1 MERINT
7 MRTTF
12 LSFALCA
19 ALVASGCHKTDQ
31 TAATT
36 SGTPATAGS
45 SVAATTNSPSLT
57 PEQLGQLGAL
67 INKQPANADKLL
79 ADQGLTQATF
89 ESAIRKVSS
98 DPAASKRYAAAYK
111 SAS

>member
-1 MERINT
+1 MERISA

-12 LSFALCA
+12 ITLAISA
-19 ALVASGCHKTDQ
+19 ALLAGGCSKANQ
-31 TAATT
+31 TATTT
-36 SGTPATAGS
+36 SSTQATAGS
-45 SVAATTNSPSLT
+45 SVAATTAPSMT

-79 ADQGLTQATF
+79 ADQGLTQESF
-89 ESAIRKVSS
+89 EAAIRKVSS

>member
-1 MERINT
+1 MK
-7 MRTTF
+7 TT
-12 LSFALCA
+12 LITLAVSA
-19 ALVASGCHKTDQ
+19 ALVAGGCSKANQ
-31 TAATT
+31 TAPTATST
-36 SGTPATAGS
+36 QATAGS
-45 SVAATTNSPSLT
+45 SVAATTAPSMT

-79 ADQGLTQATF
+79 ADQGLTQETF

>member
-1 MERINT
+1 MKQS
-7 MRTTF
+7 
-12 LSFALCA
+12 LLALALCA
-19 ALVASGCHKTDQ
+19 SLIACGGNKTDQ
-31 TAATT
+31 TASTTSATT
-36 SGTPATAGS
+36 TAATANAP
-45 SVAATTNSPSLT
+45 AADASALT

-89 ESAIRKVSS
+89 EAAIRKVSS

>member
-1 MERINT
+1 MKRSLLGIALGASLIACGCSKTEQ
-7 MRTTF
+7 MAGTT
-12 LSFALCA
+12 S
-19 ALVASGCHKTDQ
+19 ST
-31 TAATT
+31 TAA
-36 SGTPATAGS
+36 PAANAP
-45 SVAATTNSPSLT
+45 AANASALT

-89 ESAIRKVSS
+89 EAAIRKVSS
-98 DPAASKRYAAAYK
+98 DPAESKRYAAAYK

>member
-1 MERINT
+1 MKRSLLGI
-7 MRTTF
+7 
-12 LSFALCA
+12 ALCA
-19 ALVASGCHKTDQ
+19 SLIACGGNKTDQ
-31 TAATT
+31 TASTTSATT
-36 SGTPATAGS
+36 TAANAPAPTAN
-45 SVAATTNSPSLT
+45 ATTLT

-67 INKQPANADKLL
+67 INKQPGNADKLL

-89 ESAIRKVSS
+89 EAAIRKVSS

>member
-1 MERINT
+1 MKRSLLGI
-7 MRTTF
+7 
-12 LSFALCA
+12 ALCA
-19 ALVASGCHKTDQ
+19 SLIACGGNKTDQ
-31 TAATT
+31 TASTTSATT
-36 SGTPATAGS
+36 TSPAANAPTANAS
-45 SVAATTNSPSLT
+45 TLT

-89 ESAIRKVSS
+89 EAAIRKVSS
-98 DPAASKRYAAAYK
+98 DPAESKRYAAAYK

>member
-1 MERINT
+1 MK
-7 MRTTF
+7 TT
-12 LSFALCA
+12 LLTFAICA
-19 ALVASGCHKTDQ
+19 ALVAGGCNKANQ
-31 TAATT
+31 TAATAT
-36 SGTPATAGS
+36 TASSTAGS
-45 SVAATTNSPSLT
+45 TLVATASGTSMT

-79 ADQGLTQATF
+79 ADQGLTQETF

>member
-1 MERINT
+1 
-7 MRTTF
+7 MRHALLGIT
-12 LSFALCA
+12 LCA
-19 ALVASGCHKTDQ
+19 ALIASGCNKANQ
-31 TAATT
+31 TATTT
-36 SGTPATAGS
+36 SPISGSTVVATANGS
-45 SVAATTNSPSLT
+45 SMT

-79 ADQGLTQATF
+79 ADQGLTQETF

>member
-1 MERINT
+1 
-7 MRTTF
+7 MRTTIIT
-12 LSFALCA
+12 LVISA
-19 ALVASGCHKTDQ
+19 ALIAGGCNNKANQ
-31 TAATT
+31 TAST
-36 SGTPATAGS
+36 SSSPQPLSGS
-45 SVAATTNSPSLT
+45 SVAAGSSLT

>member
-1 MERINT
+1 MKMTLIT
-7 MRTTF
+7 
-12 LSFALCA
+12 LGISAVL
-19 ALVASGCHKTDQ
+19 LASACSKANQ
-31 TAATT
+31 TATT
-36 SGTPATAGS
+36 STAPTTTAGS
-45 SVAATTNSPSLT
+45 SIAATAAPSMT

-79 ADQGLTQATF
+79 ADQGLTQETF

>member
-1 MERINT
+1 MK
-7 MRTTF
+7 TTF
-12 LSFALCA
+12 ITLAISAV
-19 ALVASGCHKTDQ
+19 LVAGGCSKANQ
-31 TAATT
+31 TATT
-36 SGTPATAGS
+36 STSAQPLSGSTVVATSNG
-45 SVAATTNSPSLT
+45 PSMT

-79 ADQGLTQATF
+79 ADQGLTQESF

>member
-1 MERINT
+1 MKRSLFGI
-7 MRTTF
+7 
-12 LSFALCA
+12 ALCA
-19 ALVASGCHKTDQ
+19 SLIACGGNKSDQ
-31 TAATT
+31 TASTTSATT
-36 SGTPATAGS
+36 TAAANAPAAN
-45 SVAATTNSPSLT
+45 APALT

-89 ESAIRKVSS
+89 EAAIRKVSS

>member
-1 MERINT
+1 
-7 MRTTF
+7 MRTTIITLV
-12 LSFALCA
+12 LSAVLIA
-19 ALVASGCHKTDQ
+19 TGCNKANQ
-31 TAATT
+31 TATT
-36 SGTPATAGS
+36 SSSTSGSTVVATSNGS
-45 SVAATTNSPSLT
+45 SMT

-67 INKQPANADKLL
+67 ISKQPANADKLL